1 MSVLVQLI
9 ARDLR
14 RDLGGGA
21 AWVPVAFFLLVAT
34 LYPFAVGADAALL
47 ARTGGG
53 IAWIAALLAALLP
66 VERLFRADADD
77 GTLDQLAL
85 RGVADEWIAL
95 ARLVSHAAAFTLPLL
110 LAVLPASALLG
121 IPAERLGRLL
131 WTLAIGGPGL
141 AALAVMIA
149 AITLGARAGA
159 TLGGLMLLPL
169 AVPLLIFA
177 ALALDPAAPGPSPL
191 LLVATSLLLVA
202 IAPLIAGAALRAWR
216 ER

>member
-1 MSVLVQLI
+1 MKALAALI

-14 RDLGGGA
+14 RDLSGGG

-66 VERLFRADADD
+66 IERLFRTDADD

-85 RGVADEWIAL
+85 RGVAEEWVAL
-95 ARLVSHAAAFTLPLL
+95 ARLVAHALAFTLPLL
-110 LAVLPASALLG
+110 LATLPASALLG
-121 IPAERLGRLL
+121 IPAERLWRLI
-131 WTLAIGGPGL
+131 WTLAIGAPGL

-169 AVPLLIFA
+169 AVPLLIFGA
-177 ALALDPAAPGPSPL
+177 SALDPAAIGPSPL
-191 LLVATSLLLVA
+191 LLVATSLLLAA
-202 IAPLIAGAALRAWR
+202 IAPLIAGAALRAAR